1 MRAEAGTVESTLNA
15 FAVFLLLV
23 CADAAFTTLH
33 LISVE
38 TGWLRE
44 ARISLEAEGGPAE
57 VFQYLKEFWV
67 AVCMAAAFY
76 FTRRGVYVCW
86 ALVFLFLLADDSMQ
100 LHENVGTW
108 FGDRY
113 AFSAPLGLR
122 PKDIGE
128 LLFVGAAGVVILAVV
143 GTAAWRGTE
152 QCRRVT
158 RDLGL
163 LIVALG
169 LVGIALDVVHVI
181 AYFGES
187 LLAQVLLVLEDG
199 GEMLVMSAMTA
210 YAFHIATHRGLTRF
224 DLSALVRARLARA

>member
-1 MRAEAGTVESTLNA
+1 MSGFARVKGGISCRQSLIASSVVKRCSRA
-15 FAVFLLLV
+15 
-23 CADAAFTTLH
+23 C
-33 LISVE
+33 
-38 TGWLRE
+38 
-44 ARISLEAEGGPAE
+44 GPI
-57 VFQYLKEFWV
+57 
-67 AVCMAAAFY
+67 AAASS
-76 FTRRGVYVCW
+76 RR
-86 ALVFLFLLADDSMQ
+86 
-100 LHENVGTW
+100 
-108 FGDRY
+108 

-199 GEMLVMSAMTA
+199 GEMIVMSAMTA